1 LINAKIKNV
10 MITGDALLTA
20 LHVAYNC
27 NIISSNKNVYVGELD
42 SQNQINWTF
51 YESKEMRDK

>member
-1 LINAKIKNV
+1 
-10 MITGDALLTA
+10 MITGDAILTA

-42 SQNQINWTF
+42 NTGNV
-51 YESKEMRDK
+51 